1 MPTPKRTPTRLTPWL
16 RPVGIGVCVGAVC
29 VTLFLLL
36 FALLLY
42 QLSIPL
48 SAVTPMAMAALGL
61 GGFTGG
67 LVAGLCSRQNGLA
80 VGAVC
85 GTLLTLIL
93 LIVSLARGDGLSP
106 GLTALKWAV
115 LTVCSAAGGVLGVN
129 RYHR

>member
-1 MPTPKRTPTRLTPWL
+1 MPTSKRAPARLSPWL
-16 RPVGIGVCVGAVC
+16 RPVGVGVCVGVVC

-36 FALLLY
+36 FAFLLY
-42 QLSIPL
+42 KLSIPL
-48 SAVTPMAMAALGL
+48 SAVTPLALAALGL
-61 GGFTGG
+61 GGFIGG

-85 GTLLTLIL
+85 GALLTLL
-93 LIVSLARGDGLSP
+93 LLVVSLARGDGFAP
-106 GLTALKWAV
+106 GFAALKWAM

>member
-1 MPTPKRTPTRLTPWL
+1 MPTPKRAPARLSPWL
-16 RPVGIGVCVGAVC
+16 RPVAIGVCVGVVC
-29 VTLFLLL
+29 VTLLLLL
-36 FALLLY
+36 FALLIY
-42 QLSIPL
+42 KLSIPL
-48 SAVTPMAMAALGL
+48 SAVTPLALAALGL
-61 GGFTGG
+61 GGFAGG

-93 LIVSLARGDGLSP
+93 LIVGLARGDGLSP
-106 GLTALKWAV
+106 GLAALKWAV